1 MFLFQ
6 NQIGLKT
13 LSASGVAPA
22 DLPSEME
29 GVTLGEGSSQADWK
43 NLFRKCPEAREI
55 ILDGIDLESALT
67 CRLVCKDWR
76 VAVNYYGKLWAKIN
90 KVSSITIH
98 LF

>member
-1 MFLFQ
+1 MSLFQ

-13 LSASGVAPA
+13 LSTSGVAPP

-76 VAVNYYGKLWAKIN
+76 VAVNYYRKLWAKIN

-98 LF
+98 LC

>member
-1 MFLFQ
+1 MYIFH
-6 NQIGLKT
+6 NQIGLKS

-76 VAVNYYGKLWAKIN
+76 IVVNYYRKLWTKIK